1 MSEIAADLLHSYN
14 LITTGDVSTNSD
26 VEGSAVIGGTLTG
39 ATFFNNSQN
48 WPQNPVVYTYGYQY
62 GNLNLN
68 AGTLYLEKDHK
79 GGNINAN
86 GAHVIYSAP
95 PSPLSTYTD
104 PLTALSTQLA
114 GAATT
119 AGSHII
125 LDVGNGTS
133 NSVIFDTGANTV
145 GDVIF
150 NISAA
155 DLQYDFSQ
163 ASNIKFN
170 IENSGVTS
178 VTINVTGGSFYEP
191 TNINWNGPAQQKV
204 LFNFVNATSV
214 SVGNWEASI
223 VAPSA
228 AVSIHS
234 GNIEGSVFAASFGGG
249 GEIHNLPFNGTFCF
263 LSGTHIRTPTGE
275 TMVESLTRGDLVVTA
290 DGRTL
295 PVRWVGINT
304 VSTVFAD
311 PLRVLPI
318 RIRQGALADNV
329 PSRDLLLSPDH
340 AVLIDDILIQAG
352 ALVNGVS
359 IIRETN
365 MPTTFVY
372 YHIEV
377 EDHSLILA
385 EGAPAETF
393 VDNVDRMAFDN
404 WDEYL
409 ELFGEGVA
417 IPEMDYPRAKSAR
430 QVPRAVRALLAARQ
444 IGFAEVLPAAA

>member
-1 MSEIAADLLHSYN
+1 
-14 LITTGDVSTNSD
+14 
-26 VEGSAVIGGTLTG
+26 
-39 ATFFNNSQN
+39 
-48 WPQNPVVYTYGYQY
+48 
-62 GNLNLN
+62 
-68 AGTLYLEKDHK
+68 
-79 GGNINAN
+79 
-86 GAHVIYSAP
+86 
-95 PSPLSTYTD
+95 
-104 PLTALSTQLA
+104 
-114 GAATT
+114 
-119 AGSHII
+119 
-125 LDVGNGTS
+125 
-133 NSVIFDTGANTV
+133 
-145 GDVIF
+145 
-150 NISAA
+150 
-155 DLQYDFSQ
+155 
-163 ASNIKFN
+163 
-170 IENSGVTS
+170 
-178 VTINVTGGSFYEP
+178 
-191 TNINWNGPAQQKV
+191 
-204 LFNFVNATSV
+204 
-214 SVGNWEASI
+214 
-223 VAPSA
+223 
-228 AVSIHS
+228 
-234 GNIEGSVFAASFGGG
+234 
-249 GEIHNLPFNGTFCF
+249 
-263 LSGTHIRTPTGE
+263 
-275 TMVESLTRGDLVVTA
+275 
-290 DGRTL
+290 
-295 PVRWVGINT
+295 VRWVGINT